1 VTTPFD
7 PSKPDTRP
15 VPLTFTTDE
24 VTLSWLDGMAE
35 ETTLSRSLIIH
46 RILNQARES
55 VGIATVDGDRRQ
67 GERRS
72 A

>member
-1 VTTPFD
+1 VPTPFD
-7 PSKPDTRP
+7 ISKPDTRP

-24 VTLSWLDGMAE
+24 ATLLWLDGMAQ

-55 VGIATVDGDRRQ
+55 VGIATVEGERRQGDRR
-67 GERRS
+67 S